1 MTFFNKKED
10 VLKIEL
16 TPYGRHLLSLGKLK
30 PSYYAFYDDDILYD
44 SSKSTGPFPEN
55 NSQIKTRILSE
66 TPNLKPQTN
75 YKGVESSFFNTYRP
89 ESENI
94 LPYPIGTSTPTEEKA
109 NGWQVTFLHA
119 TASAFQ
125 SVLSSS
131 TIPYLNIPQVDC
143 QITYKMQ
150 IKNIDEEEI
159 VESRNL
165 ALTEV
170 AGDGTFIKI
179 TEEQVMVDI
188 LEKHGFTY
196 NDSLNIEVYLYD
208 DDLADM
214 QKLKFFNSDEYDEDG
229 AESLDAQYI
238 DQINKTY
245 VEYWLHVDMDDA
257 IPDEDIC
264 IGLAKLKTQDLYLPL
279 DVKCRD
285 REDLSVNI
293 YQSDVTDLEDCD

>member
-10 VLKIEL
+10 VIKIEL
-16 TPYGRHLLSLGKLK
+16 TPYGRHLLSIGKLK
-30 PSYYAFYDDDILYD
+30 PHYYAFYDDDILYD
-44 SSKSTGPFPEN
+44 TNKATGPFPEN
-55 NSQIKTRILSE
+55 NSQSKARILSE

-75 YKGVESSFFNTYRP
+75 YKGVESNFFNTLRP
-89 ESENI
+89 ESENT

-131 TIPYLNIPQVDC
+131 TTPYLNIPQVDC
-143 QITYKMQ
+143 QLTYKMQ
-150 IKNIDEEEI
+150 VKNIQQEDI

-170 AGDGTFIKI
+170 ANDGTFVKI
-179 TEEQVMVDI
+179 TEEQMMVDI

-196 NDSLNIEVYLYD
+196 NDSLNVEVYLYD

-214 QKLKFFNSDEYDEDG
+214 QKLKFFNPVDFDEDG

-238 DQINKTY
+238 EQIDETY
-245 VEYWLHVDMDDA
+245 VDYWLHIDLDSA
-257 IPDEDIC
+257 IPDEEIC
-264 IGLAKLKTQDLYLPL
+264 AGLAKLKTQDIYLPL

-285 REDLSVNI
+285 REDLNVNI